1 MARPQGIVLTDRKMD
16 FVPAEEYFVP
26 GHTACPGCG
35 AALAMRHMLKV
46 LGPDTIVVIPAC
58 CWAIIAGAFPYTSLI
73 VPGMNTAFACAA
85 AVASGVKAALR
96 KRRSPDTQV
105 LAWAGDGGTYDIGLQ
120 ALSGAVERNEDVI
133 YVCYDNEGYMNTGIQ
148 RSGSTPYGAW
158 TTTTPKQ
165 HPKDRPKKDLVDLIS
180 AHKLPYAATLN
191 LGYLEDFYAKVRKAK
206 SIKGTRFFHCL
217 CPCPP
222 GWKANSKDTIKLA
235 RLVADTGLMPLFEV
249 ERGVRYTYTVKPRGT
264 PIREYLELQ
273 GRFSHFTQ
281 EDYDFFQQMVSDEL
295 ARVTKR
301 TKHPLE

>member
-1 MARPQGIVLTDRKMD
+1 MD
-16 FVPAEEYFVP
+16 FVPEFELFVP

-35 AALAMRHMLKV
+35 AALAMRHFLKV
-46 LGPDTIVVIPAC
+46 LGPDTVVVVPAC

-73 VPGMNTAFACAA
+73 VPGTNTAFACAA
-85 AVASGVKAALR
+85 AVASGIKAALR
-96 KRRSPDTQV
+96 KRKSPDTHV

-120 ALSGAVERNEDVI
+120 ALSGAVERNEDII

-158 TTTTPKQ
+158 TTTTPAE

-180 AHKLPYAATLN
+180 AHKLPYAATLS
-191 LGYLEDFYAKVRKAK
+191 LGYLEDFYAKVEKAK
-206 SIKGTRFFHCL
+206 GIKGTRFFHVA

-222 GWKANSKDTIKLA
+222 GWKANSKDTIRLA

-249 ERGVRYTYTVKPRGT
+249 ERGVRYTYTVRPKGT

-273 GRFSHFTQ
+273 GRFAHFTE
-281 EDYDFFQQMVSDEL
+281 EDYRFFQKMVSDEL
-295 ARVTKR
+295 SRVTER